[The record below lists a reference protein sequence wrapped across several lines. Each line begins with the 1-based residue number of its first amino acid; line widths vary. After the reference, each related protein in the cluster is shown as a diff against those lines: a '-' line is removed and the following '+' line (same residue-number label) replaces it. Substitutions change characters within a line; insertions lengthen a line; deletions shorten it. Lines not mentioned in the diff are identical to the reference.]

1 MLFVGLLLLGCGGGE
16 KEAGKTPVSTQPA
29 GPQTPGAQ
37 KVPGVTDTEV
47 LVGANFPLSQS
58 QASAYAV
65 IADGMRAYW
74 DYINSQGGIYGRK
87 IRFIVGDDH
96 FNPADAVEVV
106 RKLVE
111 QDQVFAIVGGLGD
124 PTQLA
129 VIDYLQENGV
139 PDLFLGGGTPKFTK
153 PLVKTRI
160 AMTLPYDTEVEAM
173 ADYIKKNYSGKRM
186 GIVYENDTAGTTAME
201 MMTEALKDSD
211 IEIVSRQS
219 YDFTQGDLTPQMQ
232 RIKADNPDFVDLM
245 ANPGAAASAIK
256 VAREVFN
263 WDVPFILS
271 AVSANEFTIALGG
284 AKNVE
289 GAVSVTTGKMIS
301 ETGDPGVQRHIELMK
316 QFAPNVPPSSLT
328 EYGMAVAELFV
339 QALKNAG
346 PNLTRESIVEGAES
360 IRDYCCLTCA
370 VPTNLS
376 PTDHRVTETVWLMRA
391 ENGQWV
397 RSGDPVSYE
406 STPGKVVA
414 CKGAGEPVYA
424 SEGE

>member
-1 MLFVGLLLLGCGGGE
+1 MLLAGLLLLSCGGEE
-16 KEAGKTPVSTQPA
+16 KEVSETPGATQPA
-29 GPQTPGAQ
+29 GTGTPGAQ
-37 KVPGVTDTEV
+37 KVPGVTDAEV

-65 IADGMRAYW
+65 IADAQRAYW
-74 DYINSQGGIYGRK
+74 DYINSQGGVYGRK

-106 RKLVE
+106 RRLVE
-111 QDQVFAIVGGLGD
+111 QDQVFALVGGLGD

-129 VIDYLQENGV
+129 VIDYLEERGV
-139 PDLFLGGGTPKFTK
+139 PDLFLGGGTVKFTE

-160 AMTLPYDTEVEAM
+160 AMTLDYGTEVKAM
-173 ADYIKKNYSGKRM
+173 ADYLKKNYSGKKM
-186 GIVYENDTAGTTAME
+186 GIIYQSDTAGTSGME

-232 RIKADNPDFVDLM
+232 RIKADNPDFIDLM

-256 VAREVFN
+256 VAREVLN

-284 AKNVE
+284 AKNVD

-328 EYGMAVAELFV
+328 EYGMAVAQLFV

-370 VPTNLS
+370 VPANLS

-397 RSGDPVSYE
+397 RFGDPMSYE

-424 SEGE
+424 GEGG

>member
-1 MLFVGLLLLGCGGGE
+1 MLLAGLLLSSCGGGE
-16 KEAGKTPVSTQPA
+16 KEVSKTPVSTQPA
-29 GPQTPGAQ
+29 GAGTPGAQ

-47 LVGANFPLSQS
+47 LIGANFPVSQS

-65 IADGMRAYW
+65 IADAQRAYW
-74 DYINSQGGIYGRK
+74 DYINSQGGVYGRK

-111 QDQVFAIVGGLGD
+111 QDQVFALVGGLGD

-129 VIDYLQENGV
+129 VIDYLEERGV
-139 PDLFLGGGTPKFTK
+139 PDLFLGGGTVKFTK

-173 ADYIKKNYSGKRM
+173 ADYIKKNYSGKKM
-186 GIVYENDTAGTTAME
+186 GIVYESDTAGTTAME

-211 IEIVSRQS
+211 IEIVSKQS

-232 RIKADNPDFVDLM
+232 RIKADNPDFVHLM

-328 EYGMAVAELFV
+328 EYGMAVAQLFV
-339 QALKNAG
+339 EALKNAG

-370 VPTNLS
+370 VPANLS

-397 RSGDPVSYE
+397 RSGDPISYE
-406 STPGKVVA
+406 STPGKVIA

-424 SEGE
+424 GEGG